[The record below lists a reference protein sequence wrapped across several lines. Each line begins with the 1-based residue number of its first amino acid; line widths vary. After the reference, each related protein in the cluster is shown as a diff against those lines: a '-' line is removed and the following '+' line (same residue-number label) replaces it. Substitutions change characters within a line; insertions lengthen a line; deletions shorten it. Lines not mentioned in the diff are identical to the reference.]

1 MGRTEMKESDAVVLV
16 AASEV
21 DANLYHASGFLA
33 GDPVIFVERGGRRT
47 LALWDLELARG
58 RKEARVDRVVS
69 LTDLAR
75 KSGSRNSADLI
86 VRLLGRMRRATVP
99 ENFPLGLAIALR
111 KRGVRLRVRPD
122 PFYPDRQVK
131 SSQEVREIERTQ
143 RATEEA
149 FEAALEVLR
158 RSRVRGDRL
167 LHEGR
172 PVTSESLRRV
182 LHVAL
187 LERGCSARNTIVA
200 CGDQG
205 CLPHCRGTGPIRPGR
220 TIVFDIFPQS
230 ETSRYY
236 ADMSRTVVKG
246 RAAPAVRRMYEAV
259 LEGQELGISKVRSGV
274 NGRDV
279 DAAIRTR
286 FEELG
291 YRTER
296 RNGAWVGYFHGTGH
310 GVGLDIHEPPWLLKQ
325 RDSVLP
331 EGAVVTVE
339 PGLYYPGVGAV
350 RLEDMVWVG
359 SRGCRNLTRF
369 PKVLEV

>member
-1 MGRTEMKESDAVVLV
+1 M
-16 AASEV
+16 
-21 DANLYHASGFLA
+21 
-33 GDPVIFVERGGRRT
+33 
-47 LALWDLELARG
+47 
-58 RKEARVDRVVS
+58 
-69 LTDLAR
+69 
-75 KSGSRNSADLI
+75 
-86 VRLLGRMRRATVP
+86 
-99 ENFPLGLAIALR
+99 
-111 KRGVRLRVRPD
+111 
-122 PFYPDRQVK
+122 
-131 SSQEVREIERTQ
+131 
-143 RATEEA
+143 
-149 FEAALEVLR
+149 
-158 RSRVRGDRL
+158 
-167 LHEGR
+167 
-172 PVTSESLRRV
+172 TSESLRRV

>member
-1 MGRTEMKESDAVVLV
+1 MKESDAVVLV